1 MLYLSLSARVM
12 GEQDGD
18 EIHGSRNGGFL
29 HRSVGGMGRSYRKP
43 LFGAIALRRNDLV
56 FGMIWKGALYFKTD
70 EQSVQDYDAA
80 DSDKLRYSDNGGN
93 SHALKSYAEV
103 PPDVIEDQ
111 DKLCMWAETA
121 YQAALTLATRSK

>member
-1 MLYLSLSARVM
+1 MMATKSKAS
-12 GEQDGD
+12 
-18 EIHGSRNGGFL
+18 EIADFYIAALAEWAGVTR
-29 HRSVGGMGRSYRKP
+29 RP

-70 EQSVQDYDAA
+70 EQSVQEYDAA

-103 PPDVIEDQ
+103 PPDVSEDQ
-111 DKLCMWAETA
+111 DKLCKWAETA
-121 YQAALTLATRSK
+121 YQAALTMATRSK